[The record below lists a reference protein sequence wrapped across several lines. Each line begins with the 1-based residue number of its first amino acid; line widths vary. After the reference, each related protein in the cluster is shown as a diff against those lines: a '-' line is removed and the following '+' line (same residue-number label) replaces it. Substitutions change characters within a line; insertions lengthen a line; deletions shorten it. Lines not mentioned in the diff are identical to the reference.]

1 MAWKTT
7 AAVLLAWLMFGRV
20 ASAADDVARHHALSL
35 LGAPQY
41 SADFTNFDW
50 VNPEAPKGGRVRQW
64 VLGTFDSLN
73 PFPAKGNPDNEI
85 LLVYDTLLSSSP
97 DEPAT
102 GYGLLAEW
110 VTYPEDYSSATFK
123 LREGARFHDG
133 KPVTPEDVIFSL
145 EAIKRASPSYGFY
158 YKNVVKAEKAQE
170 NSVTFS
176 FDVKGNRELPMIVG
190 ELPILPKHYWEGK
203 DANGEPRD
211 LGKTT
216 LEVPLGSGP
225 YRVKEVDAGR
235 SITYTRVADWWAKDL
250 PVARGQWNFD
260 QLRFDYFRDEVPA
273 FEAFKA
279 QELDYWLEYSAKAW
293 ATAYDFD
300 AVTSGRIK
308 RLQVAVRTV
317 APMQAFAFNI
327 RRPQFQDPLVRRA
340 FNLAFDFEWSNR
352 NLFYDQ
358 YTRIGSYFDNSELQA
373 VGLPG
378 GAELELLNALR
389 NEVPPEVFTM
399 QWKNPVNATPVDV
412 RRHLG
417 EAARLLAQAG
427 WTLKDGVLTNARG
440 VELRAT
446 FLLDRNDFERVVL
459 PYIAA
464 LDKLGIKAELRI
476 VDSSQYQ
483 QRLNTFDFDIVVAA
497 FPQSDSPG
505 NEQRDFWGS
514 DAAGKEGS
522 RNIIGIRNHA
532 ADKLIDRIIHAKDR
546 HWLVAATRALDR
558 VLLWNDYVV
567 PQWYTPFE
575 RLAYWDMY
583 RHPERLP
590 ARAASFVR
598 VWWWDGEAAKR
609 LNAAPG

>member
-1 MAWKTT
+1 
-7 AAVLLAWLMFGRV
+7 
-20 ASAADDVARHHALSL
+20 
-35 LGAPQY
+35 
-41 SADFTNFDW
+41 
-50 VNPEAPKGGRVRQW
+50 

-73 PFPAKGNPDNEI
+73 PFPVQGNPVNEI
-85 LLVYDTLLSSSP
+85 LLIYDTLLSSSP
-97 DEPAT
+97 EEPAT
-102 GYGLLAEW
+102 GYGLIAEW
-110 VTYPEDYSSATFK
+110 VAYPEDYSSATFK

-133 KPVTPEDVIFSL
+133 RPITPEDVIFSL

-176 FDVKGNRELPMIVG
+176 FDVRGNRELPMIVG

-235 SITYTRVADWWAKDL
+235 SITYARVDDWWAKDL

-260 QLRFDYFRDEVPA
+260 ELRFDYFRDEVAA

-279 QELDYWLEYSAKAW
+279 QELDYWPEYSAKAW
-293 ATAYDFD
+293 ATGYDFD
-300 AVTSGRIK
+300 AVTSGRVK

-327 RRPQFQDPLVRRA
+327 RRSQFQDPLVRRA
-340 FNLAFDFEWSNR
+340 FNLAFDFEWSNK

-378 GAELELLNALR
+378 GTELELLNALR

-399 QWKNPVNATPVDV
+399 QWKNPVNATPEDV

-427 WTLKDGVLTNARG
+427 WTPKDGVLTNARG

-446 FLLDRNDFERVVL
+446 FLLNQSNFERVVL

-464 LDKLGIKAELRI
+464 LNKLGIKADLRV

-483 QRLNTFDFDIVVAA
+483 QRLNTFDFDIAVAT
-497 FPQSDSPG
+497 FPQSESPG
-505 NEQRDFWGS
+505 NEQRDFWAS

-522 RNIIGIRNHA
+522 RNIIGIKNQA
-532 ADKLIDRIIHAKDR
+532 IDNLIDRIIHAKDR
-546 HWLVAATRALDR
+546 QWLVAATRALDR
-558 VLLWNDYVV
+558 VLLWNNYVV

-583 RHPERLP
+583 RHPQRLP
-590 ARAASFVR
+590 ARAASFLR
-598 VWWWDGEAAKR
+598 VWRWDG
-609 LNAAPG
+609 